1 MCTVVLLRRP
11 GHAWPAIIAAN
22 RDEAVNRPWRPPAR
36 HWPDRPGVLAGLD
49 EEAGGSWMGLNE
61 AGVMAAIL
69 NRRGSLGP
77 ATGKRTR
84 GALVLEALDHDTAG
98 AAAAAMAQVD
108 GSAYRSFNMLIAD
121 REDAFW
127 VRHAGGRGVS
137 AQPVGAGL
145 SMLTAWDLNDRINSD
160 RTDCYLPRFEAARPP
175 DPHAPDGWADWETLL
190 ASEETAPGVLDPNG
204 AMHVRTDWGFGTVS
218 RALLALPA
226 DGNSAPVWRFA
237 STWPETGGYVEL
249 H

>member
-11 GHAWPAIIAAN
+11 GHAWPAIIGAN
-22 RDEAVNRPWRPPAR
+22 RDEAVARPWRPPAR

-61 AGVMAAIL
+61 AGVVAAIL

-77 ATGKRTR
+77 EDGKRTR
-84 GALVLEALDHDTAG
+84 GALVLEALDHDTARK
-98 AAAAAMAQVD
+98 AAAVMAAVD
-108 GSAYRSFNMLIAD
+108 GRAYRSFNMLVAD

-145 SMLTAWDLNDRINSD
+145 SMLTAWDLNDGANSE
-160 RTDCYLPRFEAARPP
+160 RTCHYLPRFEAARAP
-175 DPHAPDGWADWETLL
+175 DPDAPGGWADWEALL
-190 ASEETAPGVLDPNG
+190 ASEETAPGVPDPNG

-226 DGNSAPVWRFA
+226 HANAAPVWRFA
-237 STWPETGGYVEL
+237 RTWPETGGYVEL

>member
-1 MCTVVLLRRP
+1 MCTVILLRRP
-11 GHAWPAIIAAN
+11 GHAWPAIIGAN
-22 RDEAVNRPWRPPAR
+22 RDEAVNRPWQPPAR

-61 AGVMAAIL
+61 AGVTAAIL

-77 ATGKRTR
+77 ARGKRTR
-84 GALVLEALDHDTAG
+84 GALVLEALDHDTAR
-98 AAAAAMAQVD
+98 AAAAAMTQVD
-108 GSAYRSFNMLIAD
+108 GRDYRSFNMLLAD

-145 SMLTAWDLNDRINSD
+145 SMLTAWDLNDRVNSE
-160 RTDCYLPRFEAARPP
+160 RTDFYLPRFEAARAP
-175 DPHAPDGWADWETLL
+175 DPEAAGGWADWERLL

-204 AMHVRTDWGFGTVS
+204 AMHIRTGWGFGTVS

-226 DGNSAPVWRFA
+226 DANAAPVWRFA
-237 STWPETGGYVEL
+237 RTWPEIGRYVEL

>member
-11 GHAWPAIIAAN
+11 GHAWPTIIAAN
-22 RDEAVNRPWRPPAR
+22 RDEAVDRPWRPPGR

-61 AGVMAAIL
+61 AGVAAAIL

-77 ATGKRTR
+77 ARGKRTR
-84 GALVLEALDHDTAG
+84 GMLVLEALDRETAR
-98 AAAAAMAQVD
+98 AAAVAMSQVD
-108 GSAYRSFNMLIAD
+108 GRAYRSFNMLVAD

-127 VRHAGGRGVS
+127 IRHAGGRGVS

-145 SMLTAWDLNDRINSD
+145 SMLTAWDMNDRVNSD
-160 RTDCYLPRFEAARPP
+160 RTGHYLPRFETARPP
-175 DPHAPDGWADWETLL
+175 DPDAPGGWADWERLL
-190 ASEETAPGVLDPNG
+190 ASEETAPGVHDPNG
-204 AMHVRTDWGFGTVS
+204 AMHIRTDWGFGTVS

-226 DGNSAPVWRFA
+226 EASAAPVWRFA